1 MNPNDTENI
10 KLINHHRKTPTTAAN
25 KKEQDKNEIANQITS
40 NYQAGQGKHSGHSLH
55 CVNRNLAASNLS
67 STYPVPNNQI
77 QTANY
82 LNQKDQVQQ
91 LAQQPPPQQ
100 QQTNHRPPF
109 YQHHHHTHHQP
120 HVHHYH
126 PNTPESVY
134 SQSLHYLHPHQF
146 YYLHNQPKFF
156 TGSPHQCQFT
166 ASVQPTPPQ
175 LSHSHSGT
183 TNLNSLPPATACA
196 NLINPDSSVNT
207 TTSFQSNQISPTQQQ
222 QQLQSIE
229 PITNP
234 NYINSTQARSS
245 SITNY
250 SPQQPSNHYP
260 GVNAAATAYSN
271 RNQFHH
277 KQSASAA
284 GKQENKMN
292 QQDYNVDWNKKI
304 KKWQRF
310 PGRNKFYCDG
320 RLMIAKQA
328 GVFYFTLSLLVAV
341 CTAFF
346 IIDCPYLALHV
357 SKFIPAVGAILFVFA
372 LSTLLRTSFSDPG
385 GRLRQSAINLAF
397 ESFFAKFCC

>member
-10 KLINHHRKTPTTAAN
+10 KLINHHRKTPTST

-40 NYQAGQGKHSGHSLH
+40 NYQAGQQGKHSGHSLH
-55 CVNRNLAASNLS
+55 CVNRNLAAGNLS

-82 LNQKDQVQQ
+82 LNQKDQQ
-91 LAQQPPPQQ
+91 LAQPQQ
-100 QQTNHRPPF
+100 QAAHRPPF
-109 YQHHHHTHHQP
+109 YQHHHHTHHQPTSQP

-175 LSHSHSGT
+175 LTHSHSGT

-196 NLINPDSSVNT
+196 NLINADSANT
-207 TTSFQSNQISPTQQQ
+207 TTSFQSNQISPTQQQQQQ

-234 NYINSTQARSS
+234 NYINSTAQARSS
-245 SITNY
+245 SISNY

-260 GVNAAATAYSN
+260 GVNAATAYSN
-271 RNQFHH
+271 RAQFHH
-277 KQSASAA
+277 KQSAA
-284 GKQENKMN
+284 GKPENKMN
-292 QQDYNVDWNKKI
+292 QQDYDWNKKV

-357 SKFIPAVGAILFVFA
+357 SKFIPVVGAILFVFS

-385 GRLRQSAINLAF
+385 GRLRQNSPH
-397 ESFFAKFCC
+397 